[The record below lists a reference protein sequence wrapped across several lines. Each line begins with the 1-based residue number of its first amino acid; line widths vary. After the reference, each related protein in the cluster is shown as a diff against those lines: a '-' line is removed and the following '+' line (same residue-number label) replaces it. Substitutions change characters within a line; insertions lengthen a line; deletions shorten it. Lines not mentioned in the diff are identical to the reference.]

1 MERRKGL
8 IIKSIVTVVVL
19 AIIISSISL
28 STKLY
33 AGKDSTYQHL
43 DNLAKAIAI
52 IEENYVTDV
61 DLQKLVYGAIQG
73 MLTELDPHSS
83 FLSPELYEEF
93 KVETEGEFGGLGI
106 TISIKDNLLTII
118 APLEDTPATK
128 AGLKS
133 GDIIVK
139 IDDIATSGMTLEEAV
154 KKMRG
159 EPKTQ
164 VKLTIFRNGQEKPFD
179 VVLTREIIKIKSVKT
194 EMYNDIAYIRLIQFK
209 NKSTEELITAIKD
222 LKKKHNITGII
233 LDLRN
238 NPGGLLSEAI
248 RTSSIFLERG
258 KTVVF
263 TKDRNNT
270 EQHFK
275 TENVY
280 YKLLD
285 IPMVI
290 LVNGGS
296 ASASEIVA
304 GAMQDYKRSLIVG
317 SQTFGKAS
325 VQTVIPMPDKSA
337 IKLTTALYYTPK
349 GRSIQGIGIKP
360 DVMVPEGKIVVDES
374 GQTFNERTLEKH
386 IIGENE
392 KSQQQIFL
400 DNKTKTSLYKD
411 LQLNIAMEIL
421 KGLIAYGGSAKS
433 SKEKIQ

>member
-1 MERRKGL
+1 MEIKKG
-8 IIKSIVTVVVL
+8 IIVKSFITIVIL
-19 AIIISSISL
+19 ATIISFVTL

-33 AGKDSTYQHL
+33 ADKDSTYQYL

-52 IEENYVTDV
+52 IEENYVSDV
-61 DLQKLVYGAIQG
+61 DLQKLIYGAIQG

-83 FLSPELYEEF
+83 FLTPELYEEF

-106 TISIKDNLLTII
+106 TIGIKDNLLTII
-118 APLEDTPATK
+118 APLEDTPASK
-128 AGLKS
+128 AGLRA

-139 IDDIATSGMTLEEAV
+139 IENITTSGMTLEEAV

-159 EPKTQ
+159 EPGTK
-164 VKLTIFRNGQEKPFD
+164 VKLTIFRKGQDKPFD
-179 VVLTREIIKIKSVKT
+179 IVLTREMIKIASVKSK
-194 EMYNDIAYIRLIQFK
+194 MYDNIAYLKLIQFK
-209 NKSTEELITAIKD
+209 NKSTEELIKAIKD
-222 LKKKHNITGII
+222 LKKEHNITGIL

-248 RTSSIFLERG
+248 RTASLFLPRG

-275 TENVY
+275 TENVH
-280 YKLLD
+280 YKILD
-285 IPMVI
+285 IPVVV

-304 GAMQDYKRSLIVG
+304 GAMQDYKRSLVVG
-317 SQTFGKAS
+317 SPTFGKAS
-325 VQTVIPMPDKSA
+325 VQTVIPMPDRSA
-337 IKLTTALYYTPK
+337 IKLTTALYYTPN

-360 DVMVPEGKIVVDES
+360 DVVVPEGKIIVDE
-374 GQTFNERTLEKH
+374 TTDIFTERSLEKH

-392 KSQQQIFL
+392 KILKQNYE
-400 DNKTKTSLYKD
+400 DNTTNESLYED

-421 KGLIAYGGSAKS
+421 KGLIAYGNTTKDT
-433 SKEKIQ
+433 KEAI

>member
-1 MERRKGL
+1 MNIKKRL
-8 IIKSIVTVVVL
+8 VIKSIISFIAIT
-19 AIIISSISL
+19 IIISSIVL

-33 AGKDSTYQHL
+33 AEKDLTYRHL

-83 FLSPELYEEF
+83 FLTPELYEEF

-118 APLEDTPATK
+118 APLEDTPASK

-139 IDDIATSGMTLEEAV
+139 IDDITTSGMTLEEAV

-159 EPKTQ
+159 EPKTK
-164 VKLTIFRNGQEKPFD
+164 VKLTIFRNGQDKPFD
-179 VVLTREIIKIKSVKT
+179 IVLTREIIKIKSVKT
-194 EMYNDIAYIRLIQFK
+194 KMYNDIAYIKLIQFK
-209 NKSTEELITAIKD
+209 NKSTEELITAIKE
-222 LKKKHNITGII
+222 LKNKHNIKGII

-248 RTSSIFLERG
+248 RTASVFLHKG

-263 TKDRNNT
+263 TKNRNNT

-275 TENVY
+275 TENVHFR
-280 YKLLD
+280 LLD
-285 IPMVI
+285 IPMVV

-304 GAMQDYKRSLIVG
+304 GAMQDYKRSLVVG
-317 SQTFGKAS
+317 AQTFGKAS
-325 VQTVIPMPDKSA
+325 VQTIIPMPDKSA

-349 GRSIQGIGIKP
+349 GRSIQGVGIKP
-360 DVMVPEGKIVVDES
+360 DIVVPEGKIVVEETNL
-374 GQTFNERTLEKH
+374 TFNERTLEKH

-392 KSQQQIFL
+392 RILKEGTS
-400 DNKTKTSLYKD
+400 DNKTKELLYED
-411 LQLNIAMEIL
+411 LQLNTAMEIL
-421 KGLIAYGGSAKS
+421 KGLIAYGSTQEPQ
-433 SKEKIQ
+433 EKL

>member
-1 MERRKGL
+1 MEIKKG
-8 IIKSIVTVVVL
+8 IIVKSFITIVIL
-19 AIIISSISL
+19 ATIISFVTL

-33 AGKDSTYQHL
+33 ADKDSTYQYL

-52 IEENYVTDV
+52 IEENYVSDV
-61 DLQKLVYGAIQG
+61 DLQKLIYGAIQG

-83 FLSPELYEEF
+83 FLTPELYEEF

-106 TISIKDNLLTII
+106 TIGIKDNLLTII
-118 APLEDTPATK
+118 APLEDTPASK
-128 AGLKS
+128 AGLRA

-139 IDDIATSGMTLEEAV
+139 IDDITTSGMTLEEAV

-159 EPKTQ
+159 EPGTK
-164 VKLTIFRNGQEKPFD
+164 VKLTIFRKGQDKPFD
-179 VVLTREIIKIKSVKT
+179 IVLTREMIKIASVKSK
-194 EMYNDIAYIRLIQFK
+194 MYDNIAYLKLIQFK
-209 NKSTEELITAIKD
+209 NKSTEELIKAIKD
-222 LKKKHNITGII
+222 LKKEHNITGIL

-248 RTSSIFLERG
+248 RTASLFLPRG

-275 TENVY
+275 TENVH
-280 YKLLD
+280 YKILD
-285 IPMVI
+285 IPVVV

-304 GAMQDYKRSLIVG
+304 GAMQDYKRSLVVG
-317 SQTFGKAS
+317 SPTFGKAS
-325 VQTVIPMPDKSA
+325 VQTVIPMPDRSA
-337 IKLTTALYYTPK
+337 IKLTTALYYTPN

-360 DVMVPEGKIVVDES
+360 DVVVPEGKIIVDE
-374 GQTFNERTLEKH
+374 TTDIFTERSLEKH

-392 KSQQQIFL
+392 KILKQNYE
-400 DNKTKTSLYKD
+400 DNTTNESLYED

-421 KGLIAYGGSAKS
+421 KGLIAYGNTTKDT
-433 SKEKIQ
+433 KEAI

>member
-1 MERRKGL
+1 MEIKKGL
-8 IIKSIVTVVVL
+8 IVKSVLSLVAL
-19 AIIISSISL
+19 AIIISSIAL

-33 AGKDSTYQHL
+33 AEKDSTYQHL

-83 FLSPELYEEF
+83 FLTPELYEEF

-118 APLEDTPATK
+118 APLEDTPASK

-159 EPKTQ
+159 EPKTK
-164 VKLTIFRNGQEKPFD
+164 VKLTIFRNGQDKPFD
-179 VVLTREIIKIKSVKT
+179 IVLNREIIKITSVKT
-194 EMYNDIAYIRLIQFK
+194 KMYNDIAYIRLIQFK
-209 NKSTEELITAIKD
+209 NKSTDELITAFND
-222 LKKKHNITGII
+222 LKNKNSIKGII

-248 RTSSIFLERG
+248 RTSSIFLPRG

-275 TENVY
+275 TENVRL
-280 YKLLD
+280 KLVD
-285 IPMVI
+285 IPVVL

-317 SQTFGKAS
+317 AQTFGKAS
-325 VQTVIPMPDKSA
+325 VQTIIPMPDKSA
-337 IKLTTALYYTPK
+337 IKLTTALYYTPN

-360 DVMVPEGKIVVDES
+360 DVLVPEGKIVIDE
-374 GQTFNERTLEKH
+374 TELMFNERALEKH

-392 KSQQQIFL
+392 KSL
-400 DNKTKTSLYKD
+400 KNRDTDNKTKESLYND

-421 KGLIAYGGSAKS
+421 KGLIAYGGTKQEVQ
-433 SKEKIQ
+433 EKL